1 MFGDKIGI
9 SGEKRR
15 VFGDKTGISWAEYH
29 ILGESYYFSEK
40 TSYFWLKNGI
50 CERKLVFLVEKMV
63 FVGGNGSSW

>member
-15 VFGDKTGISWAEYH
+15 VFGDKTGISGAEYH

-40 TSYFWLKNGI
+40 TTYFRLKNGI
-50 CERKLVFLVEKMV
+50 DGRKRPIS
-63 FVGGNGSSW
+63 G